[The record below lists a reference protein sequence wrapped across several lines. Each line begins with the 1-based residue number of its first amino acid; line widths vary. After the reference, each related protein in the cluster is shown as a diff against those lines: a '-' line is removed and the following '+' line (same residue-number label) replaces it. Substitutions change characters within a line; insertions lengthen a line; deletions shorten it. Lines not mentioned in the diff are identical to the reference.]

1 MHHLFFIVLTSLLFS
16 VSCTQRNPA
25 QEAKAE
31 QEARAL
37 KAREE
42 FEKKLDAEFNNPVEP
57 DLSENRPVRGPRDAK
72 VAVVIYSDFQCPFCS
87 RGFATME
94 KLREKYPTQVK
105 LIFKHMP
112 LDQHS
117 SAEIGARYFEA
128 IGLQSEEKAWQFH
141 DTMFTHQEELGAK
154 AEGFMKETAKKL
166 KVDMKRLAKDIKS
179 EVVTKRL
186 KADSKE
192 RRKFQF
198 TGAPSFSVGGV
209 KVIGAKGL
217 PLFER
222 IIERHLKPKS

>member
-1 MHHLFFIVLTSLLFS
+1 MKYVISFLLISMISSL
-16 VSCTQRNPA
+16 SCTQRNPA
-25 QEAKAE
+25 EEAKAE

-37 KAREE
+37 KAKEE
-42 FEKKLDAEFNNPVEP
+42 FEKKLDAEFNNPVQP
-57 DLSENRPVRGPRDAK
+57 NLSEKRPVRGDNDAK
-72 VAVVIYSDFQCPFCS
+72 VAIVIYSDFQCPFCS
-87 RGFATME
+87 RGFVTME
-94 KLREKYPTQVK
+94 KIREKYPTQVK
-105 LIFKHMP
+105 FIFKHMP

-117 SAEIGARYFEA
+117 AAEIGARYFEA

-154 AEGFMKETAKKL
+154 AEAFMKETAKKL

-179 EVVTKRL
+179 ELVTSRL
-186 KADSKE
+186 NADSRE
-192 RRKFQF
+192 SRKFRF

-209 KVIGAKGL
+209 RVIGAKGL